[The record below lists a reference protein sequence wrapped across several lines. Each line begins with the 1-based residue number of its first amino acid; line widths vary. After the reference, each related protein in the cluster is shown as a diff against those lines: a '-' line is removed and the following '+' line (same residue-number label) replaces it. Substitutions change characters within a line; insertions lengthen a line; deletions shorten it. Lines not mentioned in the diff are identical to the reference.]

1 MDLAIYLYNSFS
13 SLKVSIIFV
22 ITPDILNGLQSIL
35 VHPSRTTFQ
44 QISMFQKQ
52 GQLSELLMK
61 DSVPNTSYLNE
72 NIFAIDCCVF
82 FIQQGLYEIL
92 TNYFALTVAKITKVR
107 NINEFINYY
116 CIRMQIQFNMFE
128 NMSFVEQYVFGQ
140 VINNMIYIK

>member
-22 ITPDILNGLQSIL
+22 VTPDILNGLQSIL

-52 GQLSELLMK
+52 GQLSKLLMK

-72 NIFAIDCCVF
+72 DIFAIDCCVF

-92 TNYFALTVAKITKVR
+92 TNYFALTVAKKKVR

-116 CIRMQIQFNMFE
+116 CIKMQIQFNMFE

-140 VINNMIYIK
+140 VNNNMIYIK